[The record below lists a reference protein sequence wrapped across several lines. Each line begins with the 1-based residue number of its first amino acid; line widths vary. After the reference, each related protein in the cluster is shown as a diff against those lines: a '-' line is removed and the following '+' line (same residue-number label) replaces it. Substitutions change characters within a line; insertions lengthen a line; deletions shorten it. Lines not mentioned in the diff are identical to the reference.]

1 MQAEKVGV
9 IYTTPFDG
17 GWQKV
22 VDSLLDTARLVKEV
36 KGRKSVLIKPNLVE
50 AQKPPITTPVELI
63 GAIVDYIRE
72 RVGGIDIMVGD
83 GTGSLEYDT
92 HHVFRALGYAAMA
105 TAKRVRLIDLNEEP
119 SIRVADPR
127 CMRWPEMFLP
137 EVALESYLIS
147 VPVLK
152 AHSLAG
158 VTLTMKNMM
167 GICPPAYY
175 QKGGHWKKASFH
187 AGIHEAILDLNRYR
201 AADFTVI
208 DATVGM
214 SEAHLWGPTCDP
226 HPNLLI
232 AGYDP
237 VAVDAYGCGML
248 GRDWRKVGH
257 IAMAHGELGTAE
269 PLKAVKTL
277 AGRFKTPVS

>member
-1 MQAEKVGV
+1 MKPENKGTVFVAA
-9 IYTTPFDG
+9 FDG
-17 GWQKV
+17 HWLEAVQG
-22 VDSLLDTARLVKEV
+22 LLATARLADEL

-50 AQKPPITTPVELI
+50 ARQPPITTPVELV

-72 RVGGIDIMVGD
+72 RLGGIEIIVGD
-83 GTGSLEYDT
+83 GAGSLEYDT
-92 HHVFRALGYAAMA
+92 HHVFRTLGYSAMA
-105 TAKRVRLIDLNEEP
+105 ARKGVRLLDLNDEP
-119 SIRVADPR
+119 SIRLSDPR
-127 CMRWPEMFLP
+127 CSRWPEMFLP
-137 EVALESYLIS
+137 EVAMESYLIS

-175 QKGGHWKKASFH
+175 HKGGHWKKASFH
-187 AGIHEAILDLNRYR
+187 AGIHEAIRDLNRYR

-226 HPNLLI
+226 PPNRLI

-237 VAVDAYGCGML
+237 VAADAYGCGVL
-248 GRDWRKVGH
+248 RRDWRKVGH
-257 IAMAHGELGTAE
+257 IAMAHEELGRAE
-269 PLKAVKTL
+269 PFEVVKVKPPR
-277 AGRFKTPVS
+277 AKTTAC